1 MIQQWK
7 AIVKGRT
14 IFSTSGLAGHRL
26 PKYRA
31 SMNNPMANH
40 GS

>member
-1 MIQQWK
+1 MIQQRK

-14 IFSTSGLAGHRL
+14 IFNISGLAGHRL

-31 SMNNPMANH
+31 NMNNPMSNN

>member
-14 IFSTSGLAGHRL
+14 IFNISGLAGHRL
-26 PKYRA
+26 PKYRTN
-31 SMNNPMANH
+31 MNNPVTNN

>member
-7 AIVKGRT
+7 AIVKDRT

-26 PKYRA
+26 PKYRT
-31 SMNNPMANH
+31 NTEQPYD
-40 GS
+40 

>member
-7 AIVKGRT
+7 AIIKGRT
-14 IFSTSGLAGHRL
+14 MFSTSALAGHRL
-26 PKYRA
+26 PKFWT

>member
-1 MIQQWK
+1 MIQPWN

-14 IFSTSGLAGHRL
+14 IFNISGLAGHRL
-26 PKYRA
+26 PKYRINT
-31 SMNNPMANH
+31 NNPVTHN